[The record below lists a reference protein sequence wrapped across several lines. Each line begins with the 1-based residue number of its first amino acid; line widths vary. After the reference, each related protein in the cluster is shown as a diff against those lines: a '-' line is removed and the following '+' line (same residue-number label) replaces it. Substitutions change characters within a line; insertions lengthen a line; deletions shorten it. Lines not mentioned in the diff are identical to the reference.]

1 MSAIQINLPVSKS
14 LLNRALIAIAGQG
27 NLKSWLENNANI
39 VANGC
44 RDTQLLVNAL
54 TQENTVESSTYY
66 FQDAGTPCR
75 LFTAFAAANFTS
87 PCQITGNESLNS
99 RSIEPLVTAL
109 IAMGA
114 DISYSDRVGFTPI
127 SINRGIT
134 AWQDVTISAALSSQY
149 ASALLLIAPL
159 FVGIKRIIITDNTH
173 SEAYLE
179 MTVQLLNRLGIETSS
194 VKEGTELCITI
205 NGDYQSSN
213 TPIDLNLLES
223 DWSSAAFFYPILLGL
238 PDAVTLELLGLKLS
252 NSERNTD
259 LVLSGLQLDGRQ
271 GDESDGFTSNQTLT
285 ISELTAYSSQGDGE
299 DDLELTE
306 SSSITTMGKSQQGD
320 AAMCELGNH
329 LGIKSIATENGILI
343 SRQKSHINPTPEFLE
358 DDEIIAHDQTL
369 HINVKNNPDLVP
381 ALVVGWC
388 IMGKSVVISGIENL
402 RYKECDRISALQDNI
417 KLLGCTLT
425 MSGPEVDD
433 LWILNCSRRCFPAQL
448 HVNTHS
454 DHRIA
459 MAFSALKPW
468 IPALSYT
475 DAACVEKSF
484 PQFWEQL
491 KKCTFD

>member
-27 NLKSWLENNANI
+27 NLKSWLEDNSHI
-39 VANGC
+39 IANGC
-44 RDTQLLVNAL
+44 RDTQLLINAL
-54 TQENTVESSTYY
+54 SQDNSAGESSTYY

-109 IAMGA
+109 NAMGA

-134 AWQDVTISAALSSQY
+134 AWRDVTISAALSSQY

-159 FVGIKRIIITDNTH
+159 FDGIKRIIITDNTH
-173 SEAYLE
+173 SESYIE

-194 VKEGTELCITI
+194 VKDDTELCITI

-213 TPIDLNLLES
+213 TPIDLDILES
-223 DWSSAAFFYPILLGL
+223 DWSSAAFFYPILLGM
-238 PDAVTLELLGLKLS
+238 PKDSTFELLGLKMS
-252 NSERNTD
+252 QS
-259 LVLSGLQLDGRQ
+259 QLD
-271 GDESDGFTSNQTLT
+271 TNLA
-285 ISELTAYSSQGDGE
+285 L
-299 DDLELTE
+299 
-306 SSSITTMGKSQQGD
+306 MGKSAQGD
-320 AAMCELGNH
+320 AIMCELGNH

-343 SRQKSHINPTPEFLE
+343 SRQNSHINPTPEFLE

-402 RYKECDRISALQDNI
+402 RYKECDRIAAIQENMKS
-417 KLLGCTLT
+417 LGCTLRNFG
-425 MSGPEVDD
+425 SESDD
-433 LWILNCSRRCFPAQL
+433 LWILNCSGRCFPAQL
-448 HVNTHS
+448 NVNTQS

-468 IPALSYT
+468 IPTLNYT
-475 DAACVEKSF
+475 DTACVEKSF

>member
-44 RDTQLLVNAL
+44 RDTQVLINAL
-54 TQENTVESSTYY
+54 TQENTGESSTYY

-75 LFTAFAAANFTS
+75 LFTAFVAANFTS
-87 PCQITGNESLNS
+87 PCQIAGNESLNS

-194 VKEGTELCITI
+194 VKEGTALCITI

-213 TPIDLNLLES
+213 TPIDLDILES
-223 DWSSAAFFYPILLGL
+223 DWSSAAFFYPILLGM
-238 PDAVTLELLGLKLS
+238 PKDSTFELLGLKMS
-252 NSERNTD
+252 QS
-259 LVLSGLQLDGRQ
+259 QLD
-271 GDESDGFTSNQTLT
+271 TNLA
-285 ISELTAYSSQGDGE
+285 L
-299 DDLELTE
+299 
-306 SSSITTMGKSQQGD
+306 MGKSAQGD
-320 AAMCELGNH
+320 AIMCELGNH

-343 SRQKSHINPTPEFLE
+343 SRQNSHINPTPEFLE

-369 HINVKNNPDLVP
+369 HINLKNNPDLVP

-402 RYKECDRISALQDNI
+402 RYKECDRIAAIQENMKS
-417 KLLGCTLT
+417 LGCTLRNFG
-425 MSGPEVDD
+425 SESDD
-433 LWILNCSRRCFPAQL
+433 LWILNCSGRCFPAQL
-448 HVNTHS
+448 NVNTQS

-468 IPALSYT
+468 IPTLSYT
-475 DAACVEKSF
+475 DTACVEKSF

>member
-27 NLKSWLENNANI
+27 NLKWWLENNANI
-39 VANGC
+39 VANGS
-44 RDTQLLVNAL
+44 RDTQLLINAL
-54 TQENTVESSTYY
+54 TQENTGESSTYY
-66 FQDAGTPCR
+66 FHDAGTPCR
-75 LFTAFAAANFTS
+75 LFTAFAAANFTP
-87 PCQITGNESLNS
+87 PCQIKGNKSLNS

-159 FVGIKRIIITDNTH
+159 FVGIKRIIITENTH
-173 SEAYLE
+173 SEAYIE

-194 VKEGTELCITI
+194 VNEGTALCITI

-238 PDAVTLELLGLKLS
+238 PDAVTLELHGLKMRD
-252 NSERNTD
+252 SERNTD
-259 LVLSGLQLDGRQ
+259 LVLSGLQLDGR
-271 GDESDGFTSNQTLT
+271 
-285 ISELTAYSSQGDGE
+285 
-299 DDLELTE
+299 
-306 SSSITTMGKSQQGD
+306 QGD

-343 SRQKSHINPTPEFLE
+343 SRQNSHINPTPEFLE
-358 DDEIIAHDQTL
+358 DDKIIAHDQTL
-369 HINVKNNPDLVP
+369 HIKLKNNPDLVP

-402 RYKECDRISALQDNI
+402 RYKECDRIAAIQENI
-417 KLLGCTLT
+417 KSLGCTLRNFG
-425 MSGPEVDD
+425 SKSDD
-433 LWILNCSRRCFPAQL
+433 LWILNCSGRRFPAQL
-448 HVNTHS
+448 NVNTQS

-468 IPALSYT
+468 IPTLSYT
-475 DAACVEKSF
+475 DTACVEKSF

>member
-27 NLKSWLENNANI
+27 NLKSWLDNNANI

-44 RDTQLLVNAL
+44 RDTQLLINAL
-54 TQENTVESSTYY
+54 TQENTGESSTYY

-114 DISYSDRVGFTPI
+114 DICYSDRVGFTPI

-194 VKEGTELCITI
+194 VKEGTALCITI

-213 TPIDLNLLES
+213 TPIDLDLLES

-238 PDAVTLELLGLKLS
+238 PDDVTLELLGLKLS

-259 LVLSGLQLDGRQ
+259 LVLSGLQLDEG
-271 GDESDGFTSNQTLT
+271 GESDGFTSNQTLT
-285 ISELTAYSSQGDGE
+285 ISELTAYSSHGDGE

-388 IMGKSVVISGIENL
+388 IIGKSVVIRGIQNL

>member
-27 NLKSWLENNANI
+27 NLKSWLEDNSHI
-39 VANGC
+39 IANGC
-44 RDTQLLVNAL
+44 RDTQLLINAL
-54 TQENTVESSTYY
+54 SQDNSAGESSTYY

-87 PCQITGNESLNS
+87 RCQITGNESLNS

-109 IAMGA
+109 IVMGA
-114 DISYSDRVGFTPI
+114 DMSYSDRVGFTPI
-127 SINRGIT
+127 SINRRIK
-134 AWQDVTISAALSSQY
+134 AWRDVTISAALSSQY
-149 ASALLLIAPL
+149 ASALLLMAPL
-159 FVGIKRIIITDNTH
+159 FVGLKKIIITENTH
-173 SEAYLE
+173 SHAYIE
-179 MTVQLLNRLGIETSS
+179 MTIQLLNQLGIEISS
-194 VKEGTELCITI
+194 VKDDTELCITI

-213 TPIDLNLLES
+213 TPIDLDILES
-223 DWSSAAFFYPILLGL
+223 DWSSAAFFYPILLGM
-238 PDAVTLELLGLKLS
+238 PKDSTFELLGLKMS
-252 NSERNTD
+252 QS
-259 LVLSGLQLDGRQ
+259 QLD
-271 GDESDGFTSNQTLT
+271 TNLA
-285 ISELTAYSSQGDGE
+285 L
-299 DDLELTE
+299 
-306 SSSITTMGKSQQGD
+306 MGKSAQGD
-320 AAMCELGNH
+320 AIMCELGNH

-343 SRQKSHINPTPEFLE
+343 SRQNSHINPTPEFLE

-402 RYKECDRISALQDNI
+402 RYKESDRIAAIQENMKS
-417 KLLGCTLT
+417 LGCTLRNFG
-425 MSGPEVDD
+425 SESDD
-433 LWILNCSRRCFPAQL
+433 LWILNCSGRCFPAQL
-448 HVNTHS
+448 NVNTQS

-468 IPALSYT
+468 IPTLNYT
-475 DAACVEKSF
+475 DTACVEKSF

>member
-27 NLKSWLENNANI
+27 NQKSWLENNAKI

-44 RDTQLLVNAL
+44 RDTQLLINAL
-54 TQENTVESSTYY
+54 TQENTGESSTYY

-75 LFTAFAAANFTS
+75 LFTAFVAANFTS
-87 PCQITGNESLNS
+87 PCQIAGNESLNS

-134 AWQDVTISAALSSQY
+134 AWQDVTISASQSSQY

-179 MTVQLLNRLGIETSS
+179 MTVQLLNRLGIETSC
-194 VKEGTELCITI
+194 VKEGTALCITI

-213 TPIDLNLLES
+213 TPIDLDLLES
-223 DWSSAAFFYPILLGL
+223 DWSSAAFFYPLLLGMSK
-238 PDAVTLELLGLKLS
+238 DATIELVGLKLS

-259 LVLSGLQLDGRQ
+259 LVLSGLQLDE
-271 GDESDGFTSNQTLT
+271 GDESDGFPSTQTLT
-285 ISELTAYSSQGDGE
+285 ISELTAYSSHGDGE
-299 DDLELTE
+299 EDVELTE
-306 SSSITTMGKSQQGD
+306 SSRITTMGKSQQGD

-329 LGIKSIATENGILI
+329 LGIKSIATDNGILI
-343 SRQKSHINPTPEFLE
+343 SRQNSHINPTPEFLE
-358 DDEIIAHDQTL
+358 DDEILRQDQTL
-369 HINVKNNPDLVP
+369 HINLKNNPDLVP

-388 IMGKSVVISGIENL
+388 IMGKSVVIRGIENL
-402 RYKECDRISALQDNI
+402 RYKESDRIAAIQENMKS
-417 KLLGCTLT
+417 LGCTLRNFG
-425 MSGPEVDD
+425 SESDD
-433 LWILNCSRRCFPAQL
+433 LWILNCSGRCFPAQL
-448 HVNTHS
+448 NVNTQS

-468 IPALSYT
+468 IPTLNYT
-475 DAACVEKSF
+475 DTACVEKSF

>member
-27 NLKSWLENNANI
+27 NLKSWLEDNSHI
-39 VANGC
+39 IANGC
-44 RDTQLLVNAL
+44 RDTQLLINAL
-54 TQENTVESSTYY
+54 SQDNSAGESSTYY

-87 PCQITGNESLNS
+87 RCQITGNESLNS

-109 IAMGA
+109 NAMGA

-127 SINRGIT
+127 SINRRIK
-134 AWQDVTISAALSSQY
+134 AWRDVTISAALSSQY
-149 ASALLLIAPL
+149 ASALLLMAPL
-159 FVGIKRIIITDNTH
+159 FVGLKKIIITENTH
-173 SEAYLE
+173 SHAYIE
-179 MTVQLLNRLGIETSS
+179 MTIQLLNQLGIEISS
-194 VKEGTELCITI
+194 VKDDTELCITI

-213 TPIDLNLLES
+213 TPIDLDLLES
-223 DWSSAAFFYPILLGL
+223 DWSSAAFFYPILLGM
-238 PDAVTLELLGLKLS
+238 PKDSTFELLGLKMS
-252 NSERNTD
+252 QS
-259 LVLSGLQLDGRQ
+259 QLD
-271 GDESDGFTSNQTLT
+271 TNLA
-285 ISELTAYSSQGDGE
+285 L
-299 DDLELTE
+299 
-306 SSSITTMGKSQQGD
+306 MGKSAQGD
-320 AAMCELGNH
+320 AIMCELGNH

-343 SRQKSHINPTPEFLE
+343 SRQNSHINPTPEFLE

-402 RYKECDRISALQDNI
+402 RYKESDRIAAIQENMKS
-417 KLLGCTLT
+417 LGCTLRNFG
-425 MSGPEVDD
+425 SESDD
-433 LWILNCSRRCFPAQL
+433 LWILNCSGRCFPAQL
-448 HVNTHS
+448 NVNTQS